1 MYNIDNIERI
11 INSLHH
17 SINHV
22 YAYYLFFLRKLFP
35 MKFPA
40 KEKKKRIDI
49 LFFFLEKSLVTSNPN
64 CYFCLQLFHEAF
76 TRYKQA

>member
-22 YAYYLFFLRKLFP
+22 YVYYLFFLRKLFP

-49 LFFFLEKSLVTSNPN
+49 LFFSFFKKISRYLESQLLFL
-64 CYFCLQLFHEAF
+64 F
-76 TRYKQA
+76 TTFPRSVYAI

>member
-22 YAYYLFFLRKLFP
+22 YVYYLFFLRKLFP

-40 KEKKKRIDI
+40 KEKEKRIDI
-49 LFFFLEKSLVTSNPN
+49 LFFPFFRKISRYLESQLLFL
-64 CYFCLQLFHEAF
+64 F
-76 TRYKQA
+76 TTFPRSVYAI